1 MPRDKPYICIVCNQ
15 RFVNSQVL
23 ANHFK
28 EHDHKSVR
36 EPLRDSEREPLR
48 DSEQENINI
57 LYKDELQ
64 TPQNKNTT
72 QTIIFDS
79 SYCS

>member
-1 MPRDKPYICIVCNQ
+1 MPHDKPYTCIVCNQ

-36 EPLRDSEREPLR
+36 DSKRESERETLR

-57 LYKDELQ
+57 LYKDELS
-64 TPQNKNTT
+64 PSHSKKTT
-72 QTIIFDS
+72 
-79 SYCS
+79 

>member
-1 MPRDKPYICIVCNQ
+1 MPRDKPYTCIVCNQ

-28 EHDHKSVR
+28 KHDC
-36 EPLRDSEREPLR
+36 

-57 LYKDELQ
+57 LYKDELS
-64 TPQNKNTT
+64 PSHSKKTT
-72 QTIIFDS
+72 
-79 SYCS
+79 

>member
-1 MPRDKPYICIVCNQ
+1 MPRDKPYTCIVCNQ

-28 EHDHKSVR
+28 KHD
-36 EPLRDSEREPLR
+36 RDSEREPLR

-57 LYKDELQ
+57 LYKDEL
-64 TPQNKNTT
+64 
-72 QTIIFDS
+72 S
-79 SYCS
+79 SS